1 MVIKFIDRLVKI
13 LERVGVIED
22 SYSFRYEGRGVSLN
36 QYYSQ
41 QHWTQR
47 ARIKKEYAKKAE
59 SFIDPVLDSDVLL
72 NEFMMIIRYNSKHDP
87 DNVSGF
93 EKVVMDRLK
102 ERGNIIDDSK
112 KYYKLFCIIPDDSLK
127 HNEFI
132 FNLIKIK

>member
-1 MVIKFIDRLVKI
+1 MIKFIVRLLEI
-13 LERVGVIED
+13 LKRVGIVQET
-22 SYSFRYEGRGVSLN
+22 YNFTHFGRGVSLN

-47 ARIKKEYAKKAE
+47 ARIKKEYSALAE
-59 SFIDPVLDSDVLL
+59 VFISKELDDSILI
-72 NEFMMIIRYNSKHDP
+72 NEFMMIIFYNSKHDP

-112 KYYKLFCIIPDDSLK
+112 KYYKLFCVIPDESLS
-127 HNEFI
+127 HNQFV
-132 FNLIKIK
+132 FKLIKLK

>member
-1 MVIKFIDRLVKI
+1 MIKFIKRI
-13 LERVGVIED
+13 LSFLKKTGTIKD
-22 SYSFRYEGRGVSLN
+22 IYSFRYIGRGVSLN

-47 ARIKKEYAKKAE
+47 ARIKKEYAKIAE
-59 SFIDPVLDSDVLL
+59 EFISPVLERGELIERFAMVI
-72 NEFMMIIRYNSKHDP
+72 FYNSKHDP

-93 EKVVMDRLK
+93 EKVVMDGLK

-112 KYYKLFCIIPDDSLK
+112 KYYRLFAVIPNDELQ

-132 FNLIKIK
+132 FQLIKF